1 MFQEAETW
9 FSMDLPKFRDLI
21 QYNRTHFQQ
30 RIKVAIF
37 DTGIDRNDVFMKRFL
52 PHNEAGFIENYCWAY
67 PNSLHPLEDKNGH
80 GTRCASLL
88 LRTAPDIEL
97 FVVRIMNDDGK
108 MDKVDD
114 DDDDYEG
121 IFKVSLSTIRR
132 G

>member
-1 MFQEAETW
+1 
-9 FSMDLPKFRDLI
+9 
-21 QYNRTHFQQ
+21 
-30 RIKVAIF
+30 
-37 DTGIDRNDVFMKRFL
+37 MKRFL
-52 PHNEAGFIENYCWAY
+52 PDNEAGFIENYCWAY

-97 FVVRIMNDDGK
+97 FIVRIMNDDGK

-121 IFKVSLSTIRR
+121 IFKVSLSMIRR